1 MSLEL
6 NTSFKKKKKNEVS
19 ALMKILSFRGMISK
33 RKRTR
38 CTVKVDRC
46 TKNYIGSLISTQ
58 KNQNQNY
65 ISGVGIKN

>member
-1 MSLEL
+1 
-6 NTSFKKKKKNEVS
+6 
-19 ALMKILSFRGMISK
+19 MKILSFRGMISK